1 MSGLCSSCYSL
12 FFKHNY
18 PKDKIKLDIDKSI
31 ELNPTSQYSKALRII
46 KELKEEFGDCD
57 CYFPRKKSGIM
68 STRSYIGIQF
78 TQCKKCKSYSFRQDQ
93 IYDFIEKITK
103 DKELIKT

>member
-1 MSGLCSSCYSL
+1 MTKEAIS
-12 FFKHNY
+12 
-18 PKDKIKLDIDKSI
+18 LDICRAI
-31 ELNPTSQYSKALRII
+31 ELCPESKYSQALRII

-93 IYDFIEKITK
+93 IYDFIEKITV
-103 DKELIKT
+103 EIN